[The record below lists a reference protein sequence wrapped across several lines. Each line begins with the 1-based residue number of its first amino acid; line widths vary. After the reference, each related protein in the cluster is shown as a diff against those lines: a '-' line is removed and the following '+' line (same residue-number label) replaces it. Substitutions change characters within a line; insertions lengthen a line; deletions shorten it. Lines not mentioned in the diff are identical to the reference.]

1 LWKKTPV
8 VASNVGGLPTQV
20 IDGETGYLV
29 DPLDY
34 EATAKKVMDLLSDP
48 TLREKMGEKG
58 REHVKKNFLITRH
71 IEDWI
76 DLWTEILEEN
86 GGD

>member
-1 LWKKTPV
+1 M
-8 VASNVGGLPTQV
+8 
-20 IDGETGYLV
+20 
-29 DPLDY
+29 DY
-34 EATAKKVMDLLSDP
+34 EAAAKKVMDLLSDP